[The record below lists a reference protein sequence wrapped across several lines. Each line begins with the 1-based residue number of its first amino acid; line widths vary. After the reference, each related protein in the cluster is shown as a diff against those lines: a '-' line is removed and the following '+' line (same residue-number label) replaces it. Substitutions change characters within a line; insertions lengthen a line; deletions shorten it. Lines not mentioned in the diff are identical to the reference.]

1 MKVILTIIISYL
13 IGCFSSAYF
22 IGKVFKKIDIRGYG
36 SGNSGATNALR
47 VMGLQLG
54 ALTFVFDILK
64 GVVAVLIGRKIL
76 GTNGDLVGGF
86 FAVIGHNWPV
96 FIKFKGGKGVAT
108 SIGALMMINLPTF
121 VIAASIGLLLVFITR
136 YVSLGSLCFLLSTPI
151 IYLILN
157 KDISIE
163 YLIFTL
169 LLGTLSVIRHKDNIK
184 RLREGNENKIGR

>member
-36 SGNSGATNALR
+36 SGNAGATNALR

-64 GVVAVLIGRKIL
+64 GIIAVLIGRKIL

-108 SIGALMMINLPTF
+108 SIGALMMINFPTF

-157 KDISIE
+157 KDIRIE